1 MKKSLIGLMVFGFM
15 MIASHIPAFATC
27 PCTSGLWQN
36 TGYAMPVATYSL
48 NRACNTCNPCRTF
61 AMPCPVKLPACPCPA
76 APVCAPA
83 CPTPCQACPVA
94 VPVCPSCNT
103 CNPCDQF
110 NYGGII
116 RHY

>member
-1 MKKSLIGLMVFGFM
+1 MKKSLMGLMVFGFM
-15 MIASHIPAFATC
+15 MLAAHVPAFATC

-48 NRACNTCNPCRTF
+48 NRACNTCNPCRTV
-61 AMPCPVKLPACPCPA
+61 AIPCPCQAVPACPCQA
-76 APVCAPA
+76 APV
-83 CPTPCQACPVA
+83 CPTPCQACPIV
-94 VPVCPSCNT
+94 VPACPSCNT